1 MPLPLVAIVGR
12 PNVGKSTLF
21 NRIVQK
27 RHAIVDNQPG
37 VTRDRKYI
45 QADWTGRSF
54 MLIDT
59 GGYVPDSQDLFEKAI
74 VQQVASAISE
84 AALIVFLVDGNEGMT
99 AIDEEVATMLKRSGK
114 PVILVV
120 NKIDNRA
127 KEINAAEFYKLG
139 IQEQLLISALN
150 GRSIGDFLDVVVNYL
165 PQESLHPESE
175 DESVLSL
182 AIIGRPNVGKS
193 SFVNAIL
200 GHEKHIVTEIPGTT
214 RDAIDTVLKYYG
226 EKILLIDTAG
236 LRKKSK
242 VKDDVEFYST
252 VRSMQS
258 IRRCDVAILII
269 DATQGIES
277 QDLKI
282 LTEAVNLR
290 KGIILAVNKWDL
302 IAKET
307 NTAKKFEDDIRDKL
321 KSMNYLPIIFI
332 SALTKQRITKVIDI
346 AKSVSKERGKSIKTS
361 ELNKFL
367 EEIIRHYPP
376 PSMDK
381 KEVKLN
387 YCTQIKTSPPV
398 IAFFSNAPESIKAN
412 YRSYIENRLREKFG
426 FFGVPLS
433 LVFRKK

>member
-37 VTRDRKYI
+37 VTRDRKYM
-45 QADWTGRSF
+45 QADWTGHSF

-59 GGYVPDSQDLFEKAI
+59 GGYVPDSQDRFEKAI
-74 VQQVASAISE
+74 VQQVRSAIYE
-84 AALIVFLVDGNEGMT
+84 AALIIFLVDGRAGVT

-114 PVILVV
+114 PVVLVV

-127 KEINAAEFYKLG
+127 QEINAAEFYKLG
-139 IQEQLLISALN
+139 IQEQVLISALN

-165 PQESLHPESE
+165 PKESQHPESE
-175 DESVLSL
+175 DDSMLSL

-258 IRRCDVAILII
+258 IRRCDVAVLII

-282 LTEAVNLR
+282 LTEAVNQK

-307 NTAKKFEDDIRDKL
+307 NTAKKFEEDIRDKL

-332 SALTKQRITKVIDI
+332 SALTKQRITKVIDL
-346 AKSVSKERGKSIKTS
+346 AKSVSRERAKSLKTS

-367 EEIIRHYPP
+367 EDIIRHYPP
-376 PSMDK
+376 PSMDR

-398 IAFFSNAPESIKAN
+398 IAFFSNAPASIKAN